1 MTTTAA
7 SRAKMTS
14 EPRAGPTGSPL
25 PAVMAGEARRS
36 GFLGPHGCGIGCC
49 RRCHNVTV
57 IAATRP
63 AAPLIEKYPEL
74 LEAGRRLDAPAAE
87 WQTAQALRFETR
99 AVAES
104 IVPAVP
110 DEIIHRRPPTPGAEL
125 NVTCRVL

>member
-1 MTTTAA
+1 LGRTVAALAAAGAA
-7 SRAKMTS
+7 S
-14 EPRAGPTGSPL
+14 
-25 PAVMAGEARRS
+25 
-36 GFLGPHGCGIGCC
+36 
-49 RRCHNVTV
+49 VTA
-57 IAATRP
+57 IASNRP
-63 AAPLIEKYPEL
+63 AAPLIEEYPEL